1 VTLTRVD
8 LGGVSAPRG
17 TDSHAQHNA
26 LAQRSDDEMW
36 AYAINRL
43 MIPMTRSIGHLIV
56 HIYNLQSDFG
66 QILKKV
72 SERSPGSIEWIG
84 SGAS

>member
-1 VTLTRVD
+1 
-8 LGGVSAPRG
+8 
-17 TDSHAQHNA
+17 
-26 LAQRSDDEMW
+26 
-36 AYAINRL
+36 